1 MSSPYGPSG
10 GNDPQQQWG
19 QQPYGGGPTPG
30 TPSGG
35 FPAQPGGYPPPQNPY
50 GQPGGYPQQPQ
61 QPQPT
66 QQYPTGGGYP
76 PPQQPN
82 PYGQPPGG
90 YPQQPMGGY
99 PGTPAKKGSSAWI
112 WILVTVAVLAV
123 GAVGVLGFITP
134 GWFNT
139 KVFDQAAVEAGVKSI
154 LTDKYN
160 IEKVES
166 VTCPANQE
174 VKKDL
179 QFTCEA
185 KIDGEVRKVN
195 ITVKT
200 DTDGQYEV
208 APPADK

>member
-35 FPAQPGGYPPPQNPY
+35 FPAQPGGYPPPQQQNPY
-50 GQPGGYPQQPQ
+50 GQPGGY
-61 QPQPT
+61 QPT
-66 QQYPTGGGYP
+66 QQYPMGGGY
-76 PPQQPN
+76 QQPQN
-82 PYGQPPGG
+82 PYGQQPG
-90 YPQQPMGGY
+90 YQQPMGGY
-99 PGTPAKKGSSAWI
+99 PGSAPAKKGNAWV
-112 WILVTVAVLAV
+112 WILVTVVVLAV

-139 KVFDQAAVEAGVKSI
+139 KVFDQSAIQDGVKSI

-166 VTCPANQE
+166 VTCPAKQE
-174 VKKDL
+174 VKKGA
-179 QFTCEA
+179 QFTCTA
-185 KIDGEVRKVN
+185 KIAGEDKTIN

-200 DTDGQYEV
+200 ETNGEYEV
-208 APPADK
+208 APPSDK